1 MRPTSRPLYLG
12 PGPLQAK
19 RSPSSRRRPRATV
32 ACPLGS
38 YEEQQRIGGAL
49 EASARLGRQH
59 HPPIKPIVCVPRLR
73 FPRHFRRARTTSRN
87 NDREQGSG
95 ALRPPHLAHRRFRSS
110 LSLIL
115 TENEDIEALC
125 ALVHLRQAN
134 AVMQVVF
141 DPTGGGPQI
150 GLVVSKISPKGWK
163 ALRIQ
168 LGEDQWRRWRISC
181 STPGRDMLHDR
192 AGEQA

>member
-12 PGPLQAK
+12 PGPLQAQ

-95 ALRPPHLAHRRFRSS
+95 CTQATAPCASALPVVPLAHPHRERRHRSTLRTGS
-110 LSLIL
+110 PEASECGDAGGIRPKRRRPSDRSCREQDLSQRLEG
-115 TENEDIEALC
+115 TPNPTWRRPMEAL
-125 ALVHLRQAN
+125 
-134 AVMQVVF
+134 
-141 DPTGGGPQI
+141 
-150 GLVVSKISPKGWK
+150 
-163 ALRIQ
+163 
-168 LGEDQWRRWRISC
+168 EDQLFNARPR
-181 STPGRDMLHDR
+181 HV
-192 AGEQA
+192 A